1 MAISDN
7 LKRLRENAG
16 LSQPRLAELSGVSQQ
31 LISQIESGKNATTKK
46 LPQLARALQVSVYE
60 IDPNFMYDPGSDGE
74 GEELSA
80 IYRRLRNFPDL
91 REMVMGVA
99 RQAEQTARRS
109 EPRGGSQESGGK

>member
-31 LISQIESGKNATTKK
+31 LVSQIESGKNATTRK

-74 GEELSA
+74 SEELSA
-80 IYRRLRNFPDL
+80 IYRRLRGFPDL

-99 RQAEQTARRS
+99 RQAEQTARKARPRS
-109 EPRGGSQESGGK
+109 AREETDGQ